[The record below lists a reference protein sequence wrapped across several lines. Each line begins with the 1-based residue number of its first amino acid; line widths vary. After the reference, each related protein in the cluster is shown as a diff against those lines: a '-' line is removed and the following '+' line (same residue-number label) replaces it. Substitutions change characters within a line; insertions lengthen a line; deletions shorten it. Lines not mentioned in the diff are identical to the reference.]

1 MTRRIF
7 TPAQANRTLPLVR
20 RVVEDILA
28 RGREMRRLAPRHA
41 DPQARAR
48 LGLIG
53 AELGDLVEELRRIGC
68 DYKDFNF
75 DKGLVDFPGEIGG
88 RAVLLC
94 WRSDEPRV
102 EWYHAPEAGFAG
114 RAPIP
119 AELLSEEAPAP
130 R

>member
-75 DKGLVDFPGEIGG
+75 DKGLVDFPGEIAG